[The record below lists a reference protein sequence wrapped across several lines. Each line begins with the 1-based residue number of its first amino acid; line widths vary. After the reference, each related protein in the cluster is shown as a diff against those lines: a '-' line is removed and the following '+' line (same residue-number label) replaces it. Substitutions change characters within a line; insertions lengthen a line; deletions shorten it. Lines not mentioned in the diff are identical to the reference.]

1 VVYKVIKVFLFYTV
15 FLYGQNQDMP
25 IDGIAA
31 IVGENIILKSDVS
44 QVVGITA
51 LQMGLDA
58 SKDKAALEKLQANVL
73 GSLIDQKVILEMA
86 KLDSIE
92 VAEKDVESALEQQ
105 IETFILRAGTEQMA
119 ETMLG
124 QSLND
129 FRREYWYDMRDRLIT
144 EQYQQQLIMSVNI
157 NRENVVDFFSNYRDS
172 LPVFPI
178 KMKISHLLVRIKPS
192 ENNRLDAEKK
202 INAIRDRIIAGESFS
217 DLAELY
223 SADPGSKNNGGS
235 LGYIRRNQMVKDF
248 ETVAFT
254 QKTNTLSEPIETS
267 FGFHILETT
276 EKSGEKIKVRHIL
289 ISPEITEEDETNTYN
304 YAMTLRDSSK
314 SLRSFKKLVTKYSD
328 DEPTKKI
335 GGDLGWITPTS
346 SPIPAIAEVLGLL
359 EKNECSR
366 PVKSDHGYHLLWVE
380 AVKPG
385 GLPSLETHWVEIE
398 EIALNHKRMKYFQEW
413 VVDARAKLFI
423 DIKK

>member
-1 VVYKVIKVFLFYTV
+1 VYKFIKFLLPYIF

-44 QVVGITA
+44 QVVGMTA
-51 LQMGLDA
+51 LQRGLDI
-58 SKDKAALEKLQANVL
+58 SKDRAILEKLQGDVL

-92 VAEKDVESALEQQ
+92 VAEKDVERALEQQ
-105 IETFILRAGTEQMA
+105 IETFIMRAGTEKMA

-157 NRENVVDFFSNYRDS
+157 NRKNVVNFFTSYKDS
-172 LPVFPI
+172 LPSFPVT
-178 KMKISHLLVRIKPS
+178 MKIRHLLTRIKPS
-192 ENNRLDAEKK
+192 EKSRSDAEKK
-202 INAIRDRIIAGESFS
+202 INTVRERILTGESFS
-217 DLAELY
+217 ALAEIY

-235 LGYIRRNQMVKDF
+235 LGYIRRNQMVKEF
-248 ETVAFT
+248 ETIAFT
-254 QKTNTLSEPIETS
+254 QKINMLSEPVETS

-289 ISPEITEEDETNTYN
+289 ISPAITEEDETNTYN
-304 YAMTLRDSSK
+304 YAMMLRDSSK
-314 SLRSFKKLVTKYSD
+314 SLASFKKLVTKYSD

-335 GGDLGWITPTS
+335 GGDLGWINPTN

-359 EKNECSR
+359 EKDECSR
-366 PVKSDHGYHLLWVE
+366 PVKSDLGYHLLWVE
-380 AVKPG
+380 AAKPG
-385 GLPSLETHWVEIE
+385 GRPSLETHWVEIE
-398 EIALNHKRMKYFQEW
+398 EIALNHKRMEYFQEW
-413 VVDARAKLFI
+413 VVAARTKFFI

>member
-1 VVYKVIKVFLFYTV
+1 MYKIITSLLPCAF
-15 FLYGQNQDMP
+15 FLYGQSQDMP

-44 QVVGITA
+44 QVVGMTA
-51 LQMGLDA
+51 LQRGLDV
-58 SKDKAALEKLQANVL
+58 SKDRALLEKIQEDVL
-73 GSLIDQKVILEMA
+73 NSLIDQKVILEMA

-92 VAEKDVESALEQQ
+92 VAEKDIESALEQQ
-105 IETFILRAGTEQMA
+105 IEGFIMRAGTEEMA

-144 EQYQQQLIMSVNI
+144 EQYQQQLIMSINI
-157 NRENVVDFFSNYRDS
+157 NRENVMEFFTSYKDS
-172 LPVFPI
+172 LPLFPI
-178 KMKISHLLVRIKPS
+178 TMKIRHLLIKIKPS
-192 ENNRLDAEKK
+192 KKNKLNAEKK
-202 INAIRDRIIAGESFS
+202 INTIRDRILAGESFS
-217 DLAELY
+217 GLAETY

-235 LGYIRRNQMVKDF
+235 LGYIRRNQMVKRF

-254 QKTNTLSEPIETS
+254 QEINTISNPVETT

-304 YAMTLRDSSK
+304 FAMTLRDSSK
-314 SLRSFKKLVTKYSD
+314 SLDSFKKLVEKHSD
-328 DEPTKKI
+328 DEPTKKL
-335 GGDLGWITPTS
+335 GGDLGWINPTN
-346 SPIPAIAEVLGLL
+346 SPIPEIAEVLGLL
-359 EKNECSR
+359 EKDECSR

-385 GLPSLETHWVEIE
+385 GSPSLETHWVEIE
-398 EIALNHKRMKYFQEW
+398 EITLNHKRMKYFQEW
-413 VVDARAKLFI
+413 IVDARTNFFI
-423 DIKK
+423 DIKQ

>member
-1 VVYKVIKVFLFYTV
+1 MYKFIKILLPYIF

-44 QVVGITA
+44 QVVGMTA
-51 LQMGLDA
+51 LQRGLDI
-58 SKDKAALEKLQANVL
+58 SKDSTLFEKLQGDVL

-92 VAEKDVESALEQQ
+92 VAEKDVERALEQQ
-105 IETFILRAGTEQMA
+105 IETFIMRAGTEKMA

-157 NRENVVDFFSNYRDS
+157 NRENVVNFFTIYKDS
-172 LPVFPI
+172 LPIFPVT
-178 KMKISHLLVRIKPS
+178 MKIRHLLIRIKPS
-192 ENNRLDAEKK
+192 EKSRSDAEKK
-202 INAIRDRIIAGESFS
+202 INTVRERILSGESFS
-217 DLAELY
+217 ALAEIY

-235 LGYIRRNQMVKDF
+235 LGYIRRNQMVKEF
-248 ETVAFT
+248 ETIAFT
-254 QKTNTLSEPIETS
+254 QKINMLSEPVETS

-289 ISPEITEEDETNTYN
+289 ISPAITEEDETNTYN
-304 YAMTLRDSSK
+304 YAMMLRDSSK
-314 SLRSFKKLVTKYSD
+314 SLASFKKLVTKYSD

-335 GGDLGWITPTS
+335 GGDLGWITPTN

-359 EKNECSR
+359 EKDECSR
-366 PVKSDHGYHLLWVE
+366 PVKSDLGYHLLWVE

-385 GLPSLETHWVEIE
+385 GRPSLETHWIEIE
-398 EIALNHKRMKYFQEW
+398 EIALNHKRMEYFQEW
-413 VVDARAKLFI
+413 VVAARTNIFI

>member
-1 VVYKVIKVFLFYTV
+1 MYKFIGVLLPCII
-15 FLYGQNQDMP
+15 FLYGQNQEIP

-44 QVVGITA
+44 QVVSMTA
-51 LQMGLDA
+51 LQRGLDA
-58 SKDKAALEKLQANVL
+58 SKDRDVLEKLQGNVL

-92 VAEKDVESALEQQ
+92 VAEKDVESALDQQ
-105 IETFILRAGTEQMA
+105 IETFIIRAGTEEMA

-157 NRENVVDFFSNYRDS
+157 NRESVVAFFTNYRDS
-172 LPVFPI
+172 LPMFPVT
-178 KMKISHLLVRIKPS
+178 MKIRHLLVRIKPS
-192 ENNRLDAEKK
+192 EKNRLDAEKK
-202 INAIRDRIIAGESFS
+202 IKTIRERILSGESFS
-217 DLAELY
+217 DLAEIY

-248 ETVAFT
+248 ETIAFT
-254 QKTNTLSEPIETS
+254 QEINMLSEPVETS

-289 ISPEITEEDETNTYN
+289 ISPAITEEDETNTYN

-314 SLRSFKKLVTKYSD
+314 SLASFKKLVTKYSD

-335 GGDLGWITPTS
+335 GGDLGWITPNN

-359 EKNECSR
+359 EKDECSR

-385 GLPSLETHWVEIE
+385 GRPSLETHWIEIE
-398 EIALNHKRMKYFQEW
+398 EIALNHKRMEYFQEW
-413 VVDARAKLFI
+413 IVAARTNIFI

>member
-1 VVYKVIKVFLFYTV
+1 VYKIIKTLLPYIF
-15 FLYGQNQDMP
+15 FLYGQNKDMP
-25 IDGIAA
+25 IDGVAA

-44 QVVGITA
+44 QVVGMTA
-51 LQMGLDA
+51 LQRGLDV
-58 SKDKAALEKLQANVL
+58 SKDRAVLEKLQRDVL

-92 VAEKDVESALEQQ
+92 VAEKDVERALEQQ
-105 IETFILRAGTEQMA
+105 IETFIMRAGTEEMA

-157 NRENVVDFFSNYRDS
+157 NRENVVSFFTSYKDS
-172 LPVFPI
+172 LPIFPVT
-178 KMKISHLLVRIKPS
+178 MKIRHLLVKIKPS
-192 ENNRLDAEKK
+192 EKSRLDAEKK
-202 INAIRDRIIAGESFS
+202 LITVRERILAGESFS
-217 DLAELY
+217 ALAEIY

-248 ETVAFT
+248 ETIAFT
-254 QKTNTLSEPIETS
+254 QEINMLSDPVETS

-289 ISPEITEEDETNTYN
+289 ISPAITEEDETNTYN

-314 SLRSFKKLVTKYSD
+314 SLASFKILVAKYSD

-335 GGDLGWITPTS
+335 GGDLGWITPTN
-346 SPIPAIAEVLGLL
+346 SPIPAITEVLGLL
-359 EKNECSR
+359 EKDECSR
-366 PVKSDHGYHLLWVE
+366 PVKSDLGYHLLWVE

-385 GLPSLETHWVEIE
+385 GRPSLETHWVEIE
-398 EIALNHKRMKYFQEW
+398 EIALNHKRMDYFQEW
-413 VVDARAKLFI
+413 VVAARTNFFI